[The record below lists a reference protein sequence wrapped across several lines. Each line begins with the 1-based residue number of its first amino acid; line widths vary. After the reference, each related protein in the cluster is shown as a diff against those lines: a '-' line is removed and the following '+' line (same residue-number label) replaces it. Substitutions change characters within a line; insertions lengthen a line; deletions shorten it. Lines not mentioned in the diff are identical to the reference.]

1 MIVPTPQIHGVYM
14 MYSAAKR
21 ATNEFVVGSMFF
33 ENVFVG
39 STCVTGHQKSRKMS
53 VLEKLVE
60 QKFDLHD
67 AQIFLIKQDT
77 YHRQGFWF
85 PEPIKVKVPAL

>member
-1 MIVPTPQIHGVYM
+1 MIVPTPHIRGVYM

-33 ENVFVG
+33 ETAFAG
-39 STCVTGHQKSRKMS
+39 SECVTGRQKSRRMC

-85 PEPIKVKVPAL
+85 PEPIKVEVPAL